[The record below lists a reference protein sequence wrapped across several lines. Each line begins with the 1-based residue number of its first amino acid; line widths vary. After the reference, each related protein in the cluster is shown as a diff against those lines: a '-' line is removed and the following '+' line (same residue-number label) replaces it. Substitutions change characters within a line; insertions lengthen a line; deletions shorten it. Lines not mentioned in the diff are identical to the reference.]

1 VDRLFG
7 ALGKQ
12 PPQHDIRT
20 LRLATY
26 LTPSLPP
33 APEAALWIESM
44 VDWQVLANDKFGTC
58 VPAGALHL
66 AQNWV
71 SYAGGRFMPTD
82 EDAVEA
88 YHRLNPGWSGTQD
101 KTDTGACMLAALKL
115 WRKEG
120 LAGDRISAFMA
131 CDRTDREQVKQAI
144 ALLGGAYIGLDL
156 PRSCRDQ
163 DIWSVPEGGAT
174 GDGARGSLG
183 GHCVPVLA
191 YSPRTLTCLTWG
203 QLVLLTWDFFT
214 TYCDEAYAV
223 LSPGWFDATGCAPN
237 GFDRDQLRRDLT
249 RL

>member
-26 LTPSLPP
+26 LPGSLPA
-33 APEAALWIESM
+33 APEAALWNES
-44 VDWQVLANDKFGTC
+44 VTDWQVFANDKFGDC
-58 VPAGALHL
+58 VPAAALHL
-66 AQNWV
+66 AQHCV
-71 SYAGGRFMPTD
+71 SYAGGRLVPTD
-82 EDAVEA
+82 EDAIEA
-88 YHRLNPGWSGTQD
+88 YHRLNPGWSGAQD
-101 KTDTGACMLAALKL
+101 ETDTGACMLAALKL

-120 LAGDRISAFMA
+120 LAGDRISAFVA
-131 CDRTDREQVKQAI
+131 CDPADRELVKQAI
-144 ALLGGAYIGLDL
+144 VLFGGAYIGLDL
-156 PRSCRDQ
+156 PCSCRDQ

-174 GDGARGSLG
+174 GDGAKGSLG

-191 YSPRTLTCLTWG
+191 YGPRTLTCLTWG
-203 QLVLLTWDFFT
+203 QLVLMTWDFFT

-223 LSPGWFDATGCAPN
+223 LGPGWLDATGRAAN
-237 GFDRDQLRRDLT
+237 GFDRDQLRRDLA